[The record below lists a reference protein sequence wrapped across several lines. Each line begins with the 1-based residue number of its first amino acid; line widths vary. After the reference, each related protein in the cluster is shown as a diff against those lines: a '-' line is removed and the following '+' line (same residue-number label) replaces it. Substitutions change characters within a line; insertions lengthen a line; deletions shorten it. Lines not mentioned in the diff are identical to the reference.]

1 MKKQYNKKRFLYLLK
16 KRKTELS
23 FIYRATDNLI
33 KECASSVQIIQFGES
48 PNPTKLSKQSVH
60 SLGAEAVR

>member
-1 MKKQYNKKRFLYLLK
+1 M
-16 KRKTELS
+16 RKTGGKVHRRLT
-23 FIYRATDNLI
+23 FIRAAFII
-33 KECASSVQIIQFGES
+33 KLMILYYTKVCASSVQIIQFGES